1 MRDLSPF
8 TGQLPYATELCGV
21 FEPLL
26 GWKSSLTQAR
36 VSQVSIRNFPRYADV
51 ETDPNRRTYVR
62 IGADHEMTISAYG
75 EVNSQ
80 NGRPDLFRTDQP
92 ARRLVA
98 PALIDGVIVRTLQAD
113 AAQYLD
119 VHPATELAW
128 WADYWAGNLKQEAL
142 EEIAE
147 RAINDLIGVPVFMP
161 QLTAMNNPV
170 RQFIGRLRMMHLDT
184 AAAAR
189 HLFDREVH
197 IARYLHSLMPAEGRG
212 TPAFA
217 VPINR
222 LLLQEVK
229 VPAIE
234 DVLEQVSPLALGKGA
249 SRDAVISPLGVLH
262 TFRQYFFEFTNF
274 LGPAVEHVW
283 LAPGSKTELLEIS
296 TRRVLQE
303 RSIEQIVENI
313 IRSDNTT
320 TMRDELSEA
329 ITETNQRDTKL
340 ASSVH
345 GIAVVPVFAIEAEGS
360 ASVNETA
367 KHSQEVIHKQLREQ
381 SSKLSTEIR
390 SNFKSTFKTVVDTT
404 DVRSRRHSIENPSDK
419 LINYELRRKMRQV
432 GIQQQY
438 IGTQLCWQV
447 YVDDPGA
454 PLGVGQLV
462 HLATKLDLSEF
473 VHLPEPRRPR
483 SEIDVV
489 TLSLPVPPKGKQ
501 ASALPILAA
510 GFVGLAAGSLPGA
523 AVAVAAHQ
531 ALKDIFGGDDEEENP
546 DYDVTVERAIRQRF
560 KIPLPQGYEID
571 DTQDTTD
578 TNFPVGQGK
587 IPTRWLGINGGGQF
601 QYYVNIAN
609 AAEGEVE
616 LVVFDGMVTPGE
628 MIDFEA
634 RIKISPTPA
643 SLAAVDAANAAV
655 AAENAKRDQAK
666 ERAIRKELVDS
677 VRERVRLASEV
688 HTRPAAELREEERTV
703 IYRKLIHDLMRRDA
717 WFGADRKLAHL
728 RSELIKAIFDVD
740 RMMYFVAPEW
750 WQARPHSSQSFE
762 AVEQNEADG
771 FTRAT
776 RVSSLEAAV
785 TFEKHKRSKTKIGLG
800 ALGRD
805 DIVGWGGEG
814 RQDNYLITEDSRP
827 ARLGSSLGWL
837 IQLDGDSHR
846 NAFLNAP
853 WVKAVIPIRHGRE
866 HEALEWLKQSTV
878 EGTEG
883 LDEEYGGGD
892 REYFQQQLLERYGED
907 RPVTIDDMLKLLA
920 EDIVAL
926 HKEGNVPTVV
936 AEPDGGPAASFLPAE
951 EVFEKGFDPLPG
963 SFRVTVDPQQR
974 YKPFSQWI
982 EVLPTDQIA
991 AVQVSYDPK
1000 TGAML

>member
-1 MRDLSPF
+1 MLDLSPF
-8 TGQLPYATELCGV
+8 AGRLPYATALYGV

-26 GWKSSLTQAR
+26 GWRSSLTRAR
-36 VSQVSIRNFPRYADV
+36 ISQVSIRKFPSYCEI
-51 ETDPNRRTYVR
+51 ETDPNRRTHVR
-62 IGADHEMTISAYG
+62 IGADHDLTISAYG
-75 EVNSQ
+75 EVETQS
-80 NGRPDLFRTDQP
+80 GRPKLFRTDQP
-92 ARRLVA
+92 SRRLVA
-98 PALIDGVIVRTLQAD
+98 PEIVDGVIVRTLQAD
-113 AAQYLD
+113 AVHQLD
-119 VHPATELAW
+119 AHPATDHAW
-128 WADYWAGNLKQEAL
+128 WASYWAGTLRREVL
-142 EEIAE
+142 ETLAE

-161 QLTAMNNPV
+161 EHSAMNNPV
-170 RQFIGRLRMMHLDT
+170 RQFIGRLRMMHADVAT
-184 AAAAR
+184 AAQY
-189 HLFDREVH
+189 LFDREVH
-197 IARYLHSLMPAEGRG
+197 IARYLHSLIPEEGG
-212 TPAFA
+212 DATTFA
-217 VPINR
+217 TIVNR
-222 LLLQEVK
+222 LLLQEVRE
-229 VPAIE
+229 PAIE
-234 DVLEQVSPLALGKGA
+234 EALAQMSLQRLRGGG
-249 SRDAVISPLGVLH
+249 SSDAVTSPLGVLH
-262 TFRQYFFEFTNF
+262 SFRQYFFEFTNF

-303 RSIEQIVENI
+303 RSIEQVVDNIV
-313 IRSDNTT
+313 RSDNVT

-340 ASSVH
+340 ASSVR
-345 GIAVVPVFAIEAEGS
+345 GIAVVPVFAVEATGS

-390 SNFKSTFKTVVDTT
+390 ANFKSTFKTVVDTT
-404 DVRSRRHSIENPSDK
+404 DVRSRRHSIENPGDK
-419 LINYELRRKMRQV
+419 LINYELRRKMRHV

-438 IGTQLCWQV
+438 LGTQMCWQV

-473 VHLPEPRRPR
+473 VHVPEARRPR
-483 SEIDVV
+483 SETDVV
-489 TLSLPVPPKGKQ
+489 TLSLPVPPKGQQ
-501 ASALPILAA
+501 ASAVPILAA

-523 AVAVAAHQ
+523 AVAIAAHQ
-531 ALKDIFGGDDEEENP
+531 ALKDIFGGGGEDESP

-578 TNFPVGQGK
+578 ANFPVGQGK
-587 IPTRWLGINGGGQF
+587 IPTRWLGINGGGTF
-601 QYYVNIAN
+601 RYYVNVAN

-634 RIKISPTPA
+634 RIRIKPTAA

-666 ERAIRKELVDS
+666 ERAMRKELVDS
-677 VRERVRLASEV
+677 VRDRVRLASEV
-688 HTRPAAELREEERTV
+688 QTRPAAELREEERTV
-703 IYRKLIHDLMRRDA
+703 IYRKLIHDLMRKDS
-717 WFGADRKLAHL
+717 WYGANRKLAHL

-762 AVEQNEADG
+762 RVEPNEVEG
-771 FTRAT
+771 FTSAT
-776 RVSSLEAAV
+776 RVSALESAV
-785 TFEKHKRSKTKIGLG
+785 TFEKHKRSRSKVGLG

-853 WVKAVIPIRHGRE
+853 WVKAVIPVRNGRE
-866 HEALEWLKQSTV
+866 KEALEWLKQSSV

-883 LDEEYGGGD
+883 LNEEYGGD
-892 REYFQQQLLERYGED
+892 DLDYFHQQLGERYGED
-907 RPVTIDDMLKLLA
+907 RPVTINDMLKLLA
-920 EDIVAL
+920 EDIAAL
-926 HKEGNVPTVV
+926 HQSSSVPV
-936 AEPDGGPAASFLPAE
+936 AVAGPDGAPGSSFLPTE
-951 EVFEKGFDPLPG
+951 EVFEQGFDPLPG
-963 SFRVTVDPQQR
+963 SFRVGVDPQQR
-974 YKPFSQWI
+974 HKPFSQWI

-991 AVQVSYDPK
+991 AVEVSYDPK